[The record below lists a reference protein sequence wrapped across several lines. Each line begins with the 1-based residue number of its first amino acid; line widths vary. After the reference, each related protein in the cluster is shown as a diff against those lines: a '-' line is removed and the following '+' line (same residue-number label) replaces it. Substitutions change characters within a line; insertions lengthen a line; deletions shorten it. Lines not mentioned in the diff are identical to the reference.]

1 MNLKLKRYQT
11 LTENIIRTVSI
22 TNSKT
27 ECDDIKI
34 ISFNMKDENVN
45 YIPPKPG
52 QFVMIW
58 VPGIDEVPM
67 SISGCDEI
75 GNWSITV
82 KNVGECTNAIHNLE
96 VGDFIGVRGPLGNY
110 FKLSPDKSKE
120 IILVG
125 GGLGNAALKYLATKL
140 DASKI
145 KFRLINAIEDVTQS
159 IFVNDFLKFDLNNS
173 DINLCVEFDDATVD
187 GSSVKKFYNSKFI
200 GRAHERLESL
210 INEYPKNEISNLI
223 LYACGPEKMIY
234 KIFQIC
240 EEYGIELQASLERIM
255 RCGCGLCG
263 LCSIDPLG
271 LLVCK
276 DGPVFSSK
284 DLRRMEDFGKY
295 RRDFTGKK
303 ITIN

>member
-1 MNLKLKRYQT
+1 M
-11 LTENIIRTVSI
+11 TENTIKTVKIRNIIEECVGVKTI
-22 TNSKT
+22 TFNNFNA
-27 ECDDIKI
+27 KI
-34 ISFNMKDENVN
+34 
-45 YIPPKPG
+45 PKPG

-58 VPGIDEVPM
+58 VPGV
-67 SISGCDEI
+67 DEI
-75 GNWSITV
+75 PMTLSDFDDNGNWAITV
-82 KNVGECTNAIHNLE
+82 KNVGECTNAIHNLA
-96 VGDFIGVRGPLGNY
+96 VGDFIGVRGPLGNH
-110 FKLSPDKSKE
+110 FKLPADKSKE

-145 KFRLINAIEDVTQS
+145 KFRLINAIEDLTKS
-159 IFVNDFLKFDLNNS
+159 IFVNDFLKFNLNNS
-173 DINLCVEFDDATVD
+173 DINLCVEFDDVKVD
-187 GSSVKKFYNSKFI
+187 GPTVKKFYNSKFK
-200 GRAHERLESL
+200 GRAHKRLESL
-210 INEYPKNEISNLI
+210 INEYTKNEISNI
-223 LYACGPEKMIY
+223 IVYACGPEKMIY
-234 KIFQIC
+234 KIFEIC
-240 EEYGIELQASLERIM
+240 EKYDIELQASLERIM

-276 DGPVFSSK
+276 DGPIFSSK

>member
-1 MNLKLKRYQT
+1 M
-11 LTENIIRTVSI
+11 TENNIRTVKIQNIIDECVGVKTI
-22 TNSKT
+22 TFNNFSAKT
-27 ECDDIKI
+27 
-34 ISFNMKDENVN
+34 
-45 YIPPKPG
+45 PKPG

-58 VPGIDEVPM
+58 IPGVDEIPM
-67 SISGCDEI
+67 SLSDFDDN
-75 GNWSITV
+75 GNWAITV

-96 VGDFIGVRGPLGNY
+96 VGDFIGVRGPLGNH
-110 FKLSPDKSKE
+110 FKLPADNSKE

-145 KFRLINAIEDVTQS
+145 KFRLIKAIEDETKS
-159 IFVNDFLKFDLNNS
+159 IFVNDFLKFNLNNS
-173 DINLCVEFDDATVD
+173 DINLCVEFDDVSVD
-187 GSSVKKFYNSKFI
+187 GSTVKKFYNSKFK

-210 INEYPKNEISNLI
+210 INEYPEKGISNLI
-223 LYACGPEKMIY
+223 VYACGPEKMIY
-234 KIFQIC
+234 KVFQIC
-240 EEYGIELQASLERIM
+240 EKYDIELQASLERIM

-284 DLRRMEDFGKY
+284 DLRRMEDFGKFI
-295 RRDFTGKK
+295 RDFTGKK
-303 ITIN
+303 ITLD